1 MIWESQ
7 VWVLLK
13 LSLEYLNIIL
23 NKCIFPLKFI
33 GAIHNKNVKQ

>member
-13 LSLEYLNIIL
+13 LSLEYLNIFL
-23 NKCIFPLKFI
+23 NKCIFPLSFI
-33 GAIHNKNVKQ
+33 AAIHNKNVKQ